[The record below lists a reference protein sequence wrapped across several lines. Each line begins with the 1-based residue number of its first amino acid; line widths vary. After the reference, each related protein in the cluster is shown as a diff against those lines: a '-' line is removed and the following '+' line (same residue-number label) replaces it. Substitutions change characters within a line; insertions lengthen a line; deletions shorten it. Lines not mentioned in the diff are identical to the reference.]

1 MKNTNNINS
10 LKSLLT
16 LTVLVIANFASAT
29 TYTAI
34 NSGKWSDAAT
44 WENGTPGNV
53 INADDVVIIKNH
65 ITMNT
70 DVAVNGTLTIEK
82 GVSVMSNKSL
92 HIATGGKLVN
102 NGNLT
107 VKRILNEGT
116 ISNNAMI
123 ESMNDLENKGAIN
136 NDQNMMAGT
145 NLLNFGGNMTGNKG
159 TYFANGNVISSTDA
173 KFGNSVKIYSNPD
186 QTTASISTET
196 AVAYNYGETA
206 KKN

>member
-1 MKNTNNINS
+1 MKNINNINS
-10 LKSLLT
+10 LKNILT
-16 LTVLVIANFASAT
+16 LAALVIANFASAT

-44 WENGTPGNV
+44 WENGTPGNE
-53 INADDVVIIKNH
+53 IKADDVVIIKNH

-107 VKRILNEGT
+107 VKRIINEGT

-123 ESMNDLENKGAIN
+123 ESMNDMENKGIIN
-136 NDQNMMAGT
+136 NDQNIMAGS
-145 NLLNFGGNMTGNKG
+145 NILNFGGNMTGTKG
-159 TYFANGNVISSTDA
+159 TYFANGNVITSKDA
-173 KFGNSVKIYSNPD
+173 KFGNTVKIYSNPD
-186 QTTASISTET
+186 QTTASISLET

-206 KKN
+206 KK